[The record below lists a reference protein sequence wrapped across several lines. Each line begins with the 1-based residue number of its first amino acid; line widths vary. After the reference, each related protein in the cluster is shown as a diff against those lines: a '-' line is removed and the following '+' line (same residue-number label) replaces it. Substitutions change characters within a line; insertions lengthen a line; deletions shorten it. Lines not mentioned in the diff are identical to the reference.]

1 MNPALRILV
10 VDDEPDVEMLF
21 RQRFRKELREG
32 LFDISFVLSAEQA
45 LQVLEDEKP
54 VQPSLVLSD
63 INMPGMTGLQLL
75 EKVKQEYPE
84 LKIVMI
90 SAYAQ
95 SDYEVKAR
103 ELGADD
109 FIAKPIDFRHLTE
122 RLKEFK
128 R

>member
-1 MNPALRILV
+1 MKQSLRILV

-45 LQVLEDEKP
+45 LDILRENKHM
-54 VQPSLVLSD
+54 QPSLVLSD

-75 EKVKQEYPE
+75 EKVKHDYPS

-109 FIAKPIDFRHLTE
+109 FIPKPIDFQLLTE
-122 RLKEFK
+122 RLKDFK
-128 R
+128 N